1 LRFNHRTIEQ
11 VRATAMGYWNN
22 GHIDAGW
29 GIAMMLFM
37 LGIWA
42 LIAVAIVWFVRST
55 RTLTVPPAASAGDSV
70 TSSAEQ
76 ILAER
81 LARGD
86 IDPEEYQARLNVLS
100 SRRAP

>member
-1 LRFNHRTIEQ
+1 
-11 VRATAMGYWNN
+11 MGYWDN
-22 GHIDAGW
+22 GHMDAGW
-29 GIAMMLFM
+29 GIVMMLFM

-42 LIAVAIVWFVRST
+42 LIAVAIVWIVRST
-55 RTLTVPPAASAGDSV
+55 RTPTVPPAAPTGDSV

-81 LARGD
+81 LARGE
-86 IDPEEYQARLNVLS
+86 IDLEEYQARLNALS